1 MIDCVICEADPA
13 IDNQGFCRLCC
24 ASYDRARRRDD
35 GTVFAAMVW
44 AAKRAR
50 WAVRRKELYD
60 RRSLD
65 VL

>member
-50 WAVRRKELYD
+50 WAVRRKL
-60 RRSLD
+60 R
-65 VL
+65 